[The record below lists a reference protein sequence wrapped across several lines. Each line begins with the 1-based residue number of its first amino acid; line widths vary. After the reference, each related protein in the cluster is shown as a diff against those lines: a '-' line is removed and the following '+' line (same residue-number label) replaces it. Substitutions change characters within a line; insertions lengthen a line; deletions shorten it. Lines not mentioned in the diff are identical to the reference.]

1 MQKRI
6 VDGAEVRQIDSVI
19 FAIGF
24 EKDIRRFDIA
34 VYNWGIVKMEF
45 FENID
50 DLYGQ
55 RKDILNAESHAG
67 FNGVGQGFAVNEL
80 LDEIGVRLVFIE
92 VFDGFVKRR
101 DARNV
106 ERLQGFGF
114 DLSLV
119 WFTVQ
124 TQENRSDYQRT
135 KGKNTGNL
143 PSMDL
148 WLQEDCSRTWT
159 YERPSSAGSRY
170 NS

>member
-1 MQKRI
+1 MLGPVGPCAHTPRMI
-6 VDGAEVRQIDSVI
+6 SPPLP
-19 FAIGF
+19 IG
-24 EKDIRRFDIA
+24 IRRRRWLCARACGPCAHTPRSNMPWRFTA
-34 VYNWGIVKMEF
+34 NAA
-45 FENID
+45 
-50 DLYGQ
+50 LYHHH
-55 RKDILNAESHAG
+55 ILEKNDHALRSIHH
-67 FNGVGQGFAVNEL
+67 EP
-80 LDEIGVRLVFIE
+80 
-92 VFDGFVKRR
+92 RR
-101 DARNV
+101 T
-106 ERLQGFGF
+106 

-159 YERPSSAGSRY
+159 YKRPSSAGSRY

>member
-1 MQKRI
+1 MVGLNRKNLFI
-6 VDGAEVRQIDSVI
+6 LAFGSLVLAGCGGNDDVIADVSGGDTGATCGDSVCN
-19 FAIGF
+19 AD
-24 EKDIRRFDIA
+24 EEC
-34 VYNWGIVKMEF
+34 V
-45 FENID
+45 D
-50 DLYGQ
+50 DVCTPKG
-55 RKDILNAESHAG
+55 
-67 FNGVGQGFAVNEL
+67 NG
-80 LDEIGVRLVFIE
+80 DT
-92 VFDGFVKRR
+92 
-101 DARNV
+101 
-106 ERLQGFGF
+106 

>member
-1 MQKRI
+1 MRLRWRR
-6 VDGAEVRQIDSVI
+6 ANVI
-19 FAIGF
+19 L
-24 EKDIRRFDIA
+24 
-34 VYNWGIVKMEF
+34 VKTGMNRYLASFVTSETP
-45 FENID
+45 
-50 DLYGQ
+50 
-55 RKDILNAESHAG
+55 
-67 FNGVGQGFAVNEL
+67 NGVYMNWDRFL
-80 LDEIGVRLVFIE
+80 PPGV
-92 VFDGFVKRR
+92 
-101 DARNV
+101 
-106 ERLQGFGF
+106 